1 MMKTENE
8 INIKQLDKVTGGT
21 DPELISFTSPSVL
34 ALEPDEPEWI
44 VIPTE
49 PEPQPDKPEGSVS
62 QNIKIPHISIGD
74 PLLRPTFL

>member
-1 MMKTENE
+1 MLKTKNE

-49 PEPQPDKPEGSVS
+49 PETKPDKSEGSVS
-62 QNIKIPHISIGD
+62 QIRKKPHIGIGD
-74 PLLRPTFL
+74 PLLRPTF

>member
-1 MMKTENE
+1 MLKTKNE

-44 VIPTE
+44 VIS
-49 PEPQPDKPEGSVS
+49 PESETKSDKPEGSVS
-62 QNIKIPHISIGD
+62 QNRKKPHIGIGD
-74 PLLRPTFL
+74 PLLRPTFY

>member
-8 INIKQLDKVTGGT
+8 INMKKLEKVTGGT

-34 ALEPDEPEWI
+34 ALEPEWI

-49 PEPQPDKPEGSVS
+49 PETQPDKPEGSVS
-62 QNIKIPHISIGD
+62 QNRKRPHIGIGD
-74 PLLRPTFL
+74 PLLRPTF